1 MGMSDVYLRSRT
13 AMERLASSDTFPVIA
28 RSSACRSLFGPVDHE
43 ELGREL
49 RMRLAELNAEDQNR
63 WDFNFQ
69 QDVPLRGPGRL
80 QWMEV
85 DSESVPA
92 FYRETVQVGRC
103 RLQLGPRPP
112 PVAVAV
118 IPRSGPPAGEV
129 PDGLEEAPEQP
140 PSAPASAVVAEPTPP
155 ATPAPASDLT
165 SDPIPDM
172 TLVATSDPT
181 PDPIPDANPDVATQ
195 DSEEQVPE
203 QVPEQVSEQGEE
215 SGAELGAEPGAELGT
230 EPVSEQGEEQGAEPV
245 EEKDEEPVEEKD
257 EEPVEEQGAEPV
269 EEQNGEPVEEQDENQ
284 EQRCQEDQPLS
295 GIPGRPAAGTAA
307 ANANG
312 AIKKL
317 SGPLISG
324 EPRTAPPR
332 PGLALSGRPGSPSPS
347 GASPGPRLLPWH

>member
-172 TLVATSDPT
+172 TPVATSDPT

-203 QVPEQVSEQGEE
+203 QVPEQVFEQGEE
-215 SGAELGAEPGAELGT
+215 LGAELGAEPGAELGT
-230 EPVSEQGEEQGAEPV
+230 EPVSEQGEEQGAEPI

-257 EEPVEEQGAEPV
+257 EEPVEEQNGEMV

-307 ANANG
+307 ANANDFF
-312 AIKKL
+312 AKRK
-317 SGPLISG
+317 
-324 EPRTAPPR
+324 RTAQENKASNDVPPEC
-332 PGLALSGRPGSPSPS
+332 PSPNVAPGV
-347 GASPGPRLLPWH
+347 GAVEQTPRKRLR

>member
-103 RLQLGPRPP
+103 RLVLGPRPP

-118 IPRSGPPAGEV
+118 IPRSGPPAGEA
-129 PDGLEEAPEQP
+129 PDGLEEEPEQP

-155 ATPAPASDLT
+155 PTPAPASDPT
-165 SDPIPDM
+165 SDPIPDG
-172 TLVATSDPT
+172 TPDATSDPT
-181 PDPIPDANPDVATQ
+181 PDPIPDANPDVERQ
-195 DSEEQVPE
+195 DDEEQVLEEVPE
-203 QVPEQVSEQGEE
+203 QVPEQGEE
-215 SGAELGAEPGAELGT
+215 PGAEPGAELGAKQG
-230 EPVSEQGEEQGAEPV
+230 SEQGEDQGAESVEEQGADPIEEQGAESV
-245 EEKDEEPVEEKD
+245 EEQDEET
-257 EEPVEEQGAEPV
+257 VEEQGA
-269 EEQNGEPVEEQDENQ
+269 EPVEEQDENQ
-284 EQRCQEDQPLS
+284 EQRGRELKEQPLS
-295 GIPGRPAAGTAA
+295 GIPGRPAAGIAA
-307 ANANG
+307 ATANG

>member
-172 TLVATSDPT
+172 TPVATSDPT

-203 QVPEQVSEQGEE
+203 Q
-215 SGAELGAEPGAELGT
+215 
-230 EPVSEQGEEQGAEPV
+230 GEEQGAEPI

-257 EEPVEEQGAEPV
+257 EEPVEEQNGEMV

-317 SGPLISG
+317 SGPLISDFFAKRK
-324 EPRTAPPR
+324 RTAQENKASNDVPPEC
-332 PGLALSGRPGSPSPS
+332 PSPNVAPGV
-347 GASPGPRLLPWH
+347 GAVEQTPRKRLR

>member
-172 TLVATSDPT
+172 TPVATSDPT

-203 QVPEQVSEQGEE
+203 QVP
-215 SGAELGAEPGAELGT
+215 
-230 EPVSEQGEEQGAEPV
+230 EQGEEQGAEPV

-284 EQRCQEDQPLS
+284 EQRGQEDQPLS

-317 SGPLISG
+317 SGPLISDFFAKRK
-324 EPRTAPPR
+324 RTAQENKASNDVPPEC
-332 PGLALSGRPGSPSPS
+332 PSPNVAPGV
-347 GASPGPRLLPWH
+347 GAVEQTPRKRLR

>member
-1 MGMSDVYLRSRT
+1 
-13 AMERLASSDTFPVIA
+13 MERLASSDTFPVIA

-103 RLQLGPRPP
+103 RLVLGPRPP

-118 IPRSGPPAGEV
+118 IPRSGPPAGEAL
-129 PDGLEEAPEQP
+129 DGLEEEPEQP

-155 ATPAPASDLT
+155 PTPASDPT
-165 SDPIPDM
+165 SDPIPDV
-172 TLVATSDPT
+172 TPDATSDPT
-181 PDPIPDANPDVATQ
+181 PDPIPDANPDVERRN
-195 DSEEQVPE
+195 DEEQVPE
-203 QVPEQVSEQGEE
+203 QVPEQGEE
-215 SGAELGAEPGAELGT
+215 PGAEPGAELGA
-230 EPVSEQGEEQGAEPV
+230 EQG
-245 EEKDEEPVEEKD
+245 
-257 EEPVEEQGAEPV
+257 EEPVEEQGAESV
-269 EEQNGEPVEEQDENQ
+269 EEQDEQGAEPVQEQDENQ
-284 EQRCQEDQPLS
+284 EQRGRELKEQPLS
-295 GIPGRPAAGTAA
+295 GIPGRPAAGIAA
-307 ANANG
+307 ATANG

-317 SGPLISG
+317 SGPLISDFFAKRKRSAQENKASNDVPAG
-324 EPRTAPPR
+324 C
-332 PGLALSGRPGSPSPS
+332 PSPIVAPGV
-347 GASPGPRLLPWH
+347 GAVEQTPRKRLR

>member
-103 RLQLGPRPP
+103 RLVLGPRPP

-118 IPRSGPPAGEV
+118 IPRSGPPAGEA
-129 PDGLEEAPEQP
+129 PDGLEEEPEQP
-140 PSAPASAVVAEPTPP
+140 PSAPASAV
-155 ATPAPASDLT
+155 
-165 SDPIPDM
+165 
-172 TLVATSDPT
+172 
-181 PDPIPDANPDVATQ
+181 
-195 DSEEQVPE
+195 
-203 QVPEQVSEQGEE
+203 
-215 SGAELGAEPGAELGT
+215 
-230 EPVSEQGEEQGAEPV
+230 
-245 EEKDEEPVEEKD
+245 
-257 EEPVEEQGAEPV
+257 
-269 EEQNGEPVEEQDENQ
+269 PVEEQDENQ
-284 EQRCQEDQPLS
+284 EQRGRELKEQPLS
-295 GIPGRPAAGTAA
+295 GIPGRPAAGIAA
-307 ANANG
+307 ATANG

-317 SGPLISG
+317 SGPLISDFFAKRKRSAQENKASNDVPEG
-324 EPRTAPPR
+324 C
-332 PGLALSGRPGSPSPS
+332 PSPIVAPGV
-347 GASPGPRLLPWH
+347 GAVEQTPRKRLR

>member
-118 IPRSGPPAGEV
+118 IPRSGPPAGEA

-165 SDPIPDM
+165 SDLIPEVAP
-172 TLVATSDPT
+172 VATSDPT

-195 DSEEQVPE
+195 DGEE

-215 SGAELGAEPGAELGT
+215 SGDELGT

-245 EEKDEEPVEEKD
+245 EKDEEPE
-257 EEPVEEQGAEPV
+257 EEQGAEPV
-269 EEQNGEPVEEQDENQ
+269 EEQGAELVEEQNGELVEEQDENQ
-284 EQRCQEDQPLS
+284 EQRGQELMDQPLS

>member
-172 TLVATSDPT
+172 TPVATSDPT

-203 QVPEQVSEQGEE
+203 QVPEQ
-215 SGAELGAEPGAELGT
+215 
-230 EPVSEQGEEQGAEPV
+230 GEEQGAEPI

-257 EEPVEEQGAEPV
+257 EEPVEEQNGEMV

-317 SGPLISG
+317 SGPLISDFFAKRK
-324 EPRTAPPR
+324 RTAQENKASNDVPPEC
-332 PGLALSGRPGSPSPS
+332 PSPNVAPGV
-347 GASPGPRLLPWH
+347 GAVEQTPRKRLR

>member
-1 MGMSDVYLRSRT
+1 
-13 AMERLASSDTFPVIA
+13 MERLASSDTFPVIA

-103 RLQLGPRPP
+103 RLVLGPRPP

-118 IPRSGPPAGEV
+118 IPRPGPPAGEA
-129 PDGLEEAPEQP
+129 PDGLEEEPEQP

-155 ATPAPASDLT
+155 ATPAPASDPT
-165 SDPIPDM
+165 SDPIPEVTPD
-172 TLVATSDPT
+172 ATSDPT
-181 PDPIPDANPDVATQ
+181 PDPIPDANPDVAPQ
-195 DSEEQVPE
+195 DGEEQVPE
-203 QVPEQVSEQGEE
+203 QVPEEVPEQGEE
-215 SGAELGAEPGAELGT
+215 PGAEPGAEPGDEPGA

-245 EEKDEEPVEEKD
+245 EEQDEEPIEEQGAEPVEEQD

-269 EEQNGEPVEEQDENQ
+269 EEQDVDQ
-284 EQRCQEDQPLS
+284 EQCDQELKEQPLS
-295 GIPGRPAAGTAA
+295 GIPGRPAAGSAA
-307 ANANG
+307 ATANG

-317 SGPLISG
+317 SGPLISDFFAKRKRSAQENKASNDVPEG
-324 EPRTAPPR
+324 C
-332 PGLALSGRPGSPSPS
+332 PSPNVAPGV
-347 GASPGPRLLPWH
+347 GAVEQTPRKRLR

>member
-118 IPRSGPPAGEV
+118 IPRSGPPAGEA

-165 SDPIPDM
+165 SDPIPEV

-181 PDPIPDANPDVATQ
+181 PDPIPDANPDVATR
-195 DSEEQVPE
+195 DGEE

-215 SGAELGAEPGAELGT
+215 SGAEPGDELGT

-245 EEKDEEPVEEKD
+245 EEKDEEPEE
-257 EEPVEEQGAEPV
+257 EQGAEPVEEQGAEPV

-284 EQRCQEDQPLS
+284 EQRGQELKDQPLS
-295 GIPGRPAAGTAA
+295 GIPGRPAPGTAA
-307 ANANG
+307 ANANDFF
-312 AIKKL
+312 AKRK
-317 SGPLISG
+317 
-324 EPRTAPPR
+324 RTAQENKASNDVPP
-332 PGLALSGRPGSPSPS
+332 GCPSPNVAPGV
-347 GASPGPRLLPWH
+347 GAVEQTPRKRLR

>member
-118 IPRSGPPAGEV
+118 IPRSGPPAGEA

-165 SDPIPDM
+165 SDPIPEV

-181 PDPIPDANPDVATQ
+181 PDPIPDANPDVATR
-195 DSEEQVPE
+195 DGEEQVP
-203 QVPEQVSEQGEE
+203 
-215 SGAELGAEPGAELGT
+215 
-230 EPVSEQGEEQGAEPV
+230 EQGEEQGAEPV
-245 EEKDEEPVEEKD
+245 EEKDEEPEE
-257 EEPVEEQGAEPV
+257 EQGAEPVEEQGAEPV

-284 EQRCQEDQPLS
+284 EQRGQELKDQPLS
-295 GIPGRPAAGTAA
+295 GIPGRPAPGTAA
-307 ANANG
+307 ANANDFF
-312 AIKKL
+312 AKRK
-317 SGPLISG
+317 
-324 EPRTAPPR
+324 RTAQENKASNDVPP
-332 PGLALSGRPGSPSPS
+332 GCPSPNVAPGV
-347 GASPGPRLLPWH
+347 GAVEQTPRKRLR